1 MRITKIRLQNFRAY
15 DEPFELDLGDG
26 RNLLLHGENGSGK
39 SSLYFALKRL
49 FEERGDDLS
58 RHTNLFSDGTRTS
71 EVTIGIRGTD
81 AQGNEHDCEV
91 PWTEAD
97 GHPLRPPT
105 TAEGGVDPVV
115 RSLMV
120 DAARRSGFL
129 DYRAMLRTNL
139 FAKPVPRQSHLY
151 DVCDF
156 VYGAEQGELEAQL
169 FDITTW
175 VILDG
180 VRTTVAG
187 TETTIGSLIRDVWAW
202 RPISRHAG
210 RMRNAEWATTRFN
223 QGFSAILPELEQRT
237 AELLS
242 RFVGLSVTIEFEPVS
257 ISWDRAS
264 LRLDGAV
271 LTPRVRFCGRTLD
284 DFSGTLN
291 EARLSA
297 LAICMFLAGVRLS
310 DNDYQNPAHPR
321 FLFLDDTLIGL
332 ELQNRL
338 PILEI
343 LTSEEFRHYQ
353 VFLLTHDRVWFELAR
368 GHLPEGAGWSHH
380 ELFGDET
387 TGKLIPKS
395 SPCEADLQIATR
407 HLANNDLK
415 AAAVYARSAFEWK
428 LRNVCENRGIKL
440 PFKSN
445 TAQVGAGALW
455 DGIMERQRERA
466 AAGGR
471 DFVPAQLATRVQTIR
486 TTVLNRLSHTGAHGL
501 VAVEVQAAIDTIRDV
516 HNHPFPNA

>member
-1 MRITKIRLQNFRAY
+1 MKITKIRLQNFRAY

-39 SSLYFALKRL
+39 SSLYFALKRF
-49 FEERGDDLS
+49 FEERGDDFT
-58 RHTNLFSDGTRTS
+58 RHRNHFSDGTRAS
-71 EVTIGIRGTD
+71 EVTIGIKGTD
-81 AQGNEHDCEV
+81 AQGNTHDCEV
-91 PWTEAD
+91 PWTDAD
-97 GHPLRPPT
+97 GHPLRPQL
-105 TAEGGVDPVV
+105 AASAAVSPVL

-129 DYRAMLRTNL
+129 DYRSLLRTNL
-139 FAKPVPRQSHLY
+139 FAKPIPRESDRFDAHDLL
-151 DVCDF
+151 
-156 VYGAEQGELEAQL
+156 YGAERGGLEAQL
-169 FDITTW
+169 FDIATW

-180 VRTTVAG
+180 VRTTVGG
-187 TETTIGSLIRDVWAW
+187 TETTIGTLIRDVWRN
-202 RPISRHAG
+202 RPASRHAR
-210 RMRNAEWATTRFN
+210 RMRSAEWATTRFN
-223 QGFSAILPELEQRT
+223 EAFAAVLPALEQKT
-237 AELLS
+237 SEFLAQFNGCGVTLS
-242 RFVGLSVTIEFEPVS
+242 FDPVS
-257 ISWDRAS
+257 ISWDKRTLS
-264 LRLDGAV
+264 LDGAILV
-271 LTPRVRFCGRTLD
+271 PSITFRGQVLD

-297 LAICMFLAGVRLS
+297 LAICLFLAGVRLS
-310 DNDYQNPAHPR
+310 DNDDQNPAHPR

-343 LTSEEFRHYQ
+343 LTSPEFQNYQ
-353 VFLLTHDRVWFELAR
+353 IFLLTHDRVWFELAR
-368 GHLPEGAGWSHH
+368 GHLPTNAGWCHH
-380 ELFGDET
+380 ELIGDES
-387 TGKLIPKS
+387 TGHLIPKS
-395 SPCEADLQIATR
+395 SPCQADLTIAER

-428 LRNVCENRGIKL
+428 LRNVCEKKGIKL
-440 PFKSN
+440 PFKEN

-471 DFVPAQLATRVQTIR
+471 DFVPAQLANRVQTIR

-501 VAVEVQAAIDTIRDV
+501 VAAEVQAAIDTIRDV